1 MNEVT
6 ETRRIEASPD
16 AIRDAMVD
24 VEAFVESAGFDDVEV
39 DGETIRVANQVGIA
53 ELELELVAVE
63 REGADVA
70 HEQRDGIFEEMWTT
84 YTVEP
89 RAGGDEVDVTA
100 HTEFTLDVP
109 VVGDI
114 LDATVIQRQRRKEL
128 NAQLD
133 WLEGETRR

>member
-6 ETRRIEASPD
+6 ETRYIAAPPD
-16 AIRDAMVD
+16 AVRDAMAD
-24 VEAFVESAGFDDVEV
+24 VEAFVESAGFDDVAV
-39 DGETIRVANQVGIA
+39 DGETIRVANQVGLA
-53 ELELELVAVE
+53 EIELELVAVE

-89 RAGGDEVDVTA
+89 RAGGDEAEVTA
-100 HTEFTLDVP
+100 HTEFALDVP
-109 VVGDI
+109 LVGDV
-114 LDATVIQRQRRKEL
+114 LDATVIKRQRRKEL

-133 WLEGETRR
+133 WLEAEA

>member
-6 ETRRIEASPD
+6 ETRRVAAPPESV
-16 AIRDAMVD
+16 RDAMAD
-24 VEAFVESAGFDDVEV
+24 VEAFVESAGFDHVEV
-39 DGETIRVANQVGIA
+39 DGETIRVANQVGLA
-53 ELELELVAVE
+53 EIELELVAVE

-70 HEQRDGIFEEMWTT
+70 HEQREGIFEAMWTT

-89 RAGGDEVDVTA
+89 RAGGDESDVTA
-100 HTEFTLDVP
+100 HTEFALDVP
-109 VVGDI
+109 LVGDV

-133 WLEGETRR
+133 WLEAEA

>member
-6 ETRRIEASPD
+6 ETRRIVAPPD
-16 AIRDAMVD
+16 AVQDAMAD

-39 DGETIRVANQVGIA
+39 DGETIRVANQVGLA
-53 ELELELVAVE
+53 EIELELVAVE

-70 HEQRDGIFEEMWTT
+70 HEQREGIFEEMWTT

-89 RAGGDEVDVTA
+89 RVGGNESDVTA
-100 HTEFTLDVP
+100 HTEFALDVP
-109 VVGDI
+109 LVGDV
-114 LDATVIQRQRRKEL
+114 LDATVIKRQRRKEL

-133 WLEGETRR
+133 WLEEEA